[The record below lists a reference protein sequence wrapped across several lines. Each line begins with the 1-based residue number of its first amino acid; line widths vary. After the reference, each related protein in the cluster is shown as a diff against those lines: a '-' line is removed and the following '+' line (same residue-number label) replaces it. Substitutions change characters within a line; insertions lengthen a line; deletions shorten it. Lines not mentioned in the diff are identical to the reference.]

1 MRTPKNIDEAKAI
14 VREEKNKVSSSLSKM
29 IGSRWLL
36 AVLATFAIAFGSHL
50 AYAPSRLPPVGGLSL
65 AAAGLPPGIDFGFA
79 GQQAASARQAAIEQG
94 APGFFQEKINENRQY
109 VPLLNAIGLGL
120 ALLLLGVNMTIM
132 TLRRRE
138 TRG

>member
-1 MRTPKNIDEAKAI
+1 MRAPKNLEEAKTMLGAERAK
-14 VREEKNKVSSSLSKM
+14 VRGSLSKM

-36 AVLATFAIAFGSHL
+36 AILATFAIAFASHL
-50 AYAPSRLPPVGGLSL
+50 AYAPQRLPPVGGLSL

-79 GQQAASARQAAIEQG
+79 GEQAANARQAAAEQG
-94 APGFFQEKINENRQY
+94 APSFLQEKINENRQY
-109 VPLLNAIGLGL
+109 VPLMNTIGLGL